1 LGPQRRRFNRDRRR
15 ARIVELHPMIV
26 LRKSLLVAAALV
38 AAATAGCHVDV
49 AQRGNL
55 PTRAK
60 LAELQPGRTTRDQVV
75 KILGSPSSVSVFD
88 DKSWY
93 YISAREKQIAFLAPD
108 QVDQQVYIVRF
119 DDNGVVQSI
128 DHKNQKDGRAIVPVA
143 RTTPAPGR
151 QLSFMEQIIGNI
163 GKFNSAGGGNDTAA
177 GPSGPGSN
185 FPGQ

>member
-1 LGPQRRRFNRDRRR
+1 
-15 ARIVELHPMIV
+15 MII
-26 LRKSLLVAAALV
+26 LRKSWICAAAL
-38 AAATAGCHVDV
+38 AALPFAGCHTEIV
-49 AQRGNL
+49 QRGNL
-55 PTRAK
+55 PTKAR
-60 LAELQPGRTTRDQVV
+60 LAELEPGKTTRDQVV

-93 YISAREKQIAFLAPD
+93 YISKREKQVAFFQPAVL
-108 QVDQQVYIVRF
+108 DQQVYIVRF
-119 DDNGVVQSI
+119 DDNGVVTSI
-128 DHKNQKDGRAIVPVA
+128 GHRNQKDGRDIVPVA

-151 QLSFMEQIIGNI
+151 QLSFMEQLIGNI